1 MDFEENLDLL
11 FARKRLCIKTKQE
24 DNILKKF
31 KVILKGKVF
40 LVCAKELFAWTPT
53 FLDSKKSEYN
63 SDNESFHGEEYKH
76 VGSQDSVH
84 DLDDDSDVEGVSK
97 TIFGDKPSSPN
108 NSFCS
113 RNEKEVE
120 QHSEDPFNL
129 YDLLKQKP
137 KGAAP
142 DSSSSFSHPLG
153 FTPVA
158 LDSRQE
164 NIQTGDKHNHGS
176 NKVNSSSVNARV
188 MSNSQV
194 VHDNVTSKE
203 ESALHST
210 HNSQTGGSS
219 FTWSHPSA
227 SKMNKLDRF
236 LVSEGIISLFPSVT
250 ALCLDRHLS
259 DHRPILIRENSFSH
273 YDTNGL
279 VRFKKKLQD
288 LKKIIRSWVKDKKL
302 QQAGVINFIK
312 SKLIDI
318 DKNLDRGNF
327 SDEILFKRMEMV
339 QQLHDVKQM
348 EARDNS
354 QKSKIEWAIE
364 GDENSKFFHDHFP
377 ERFKQHINGRIKLN
391 IPFNIR
397 LSTEQVVDLDRGVSR
412 DEIRSAFWN
421 CGENKSPGPDGYT
434 FEFFRRYWRF
444 VGPGFCF
451 AVECFFDNGSF
462 SMGSNSSFIALIPK
476 VIDFRPISSIGCVYK
491 VIRKILASR
500 LATVISDLVFDT
512 QSAFVAN
519 RQILDGPFI
528 LNELI
533 ALCKRKKKQAMIFK
547 FDFAKAYDSSIVTI
561 LKCFFLASG
570 LKINIQ
576 KSQVLGIGVPRT
588 LVTQAASLIG
598 YALMQRPFR
607 YLGVMIGDCMS
618 RKHAWDETIRNYMP
632 DYLVGSVSSILVG
645 ILPLSVSSPSYL
657 RTAIS
662 NYGVS
667 LGRSLV
673 KYIPIKINVF
683 AWRVRLD
690 RLPTRVNLFRRGFV
704 LKSSLCPMCGY
715 VVGGNWIGM
724 TYFLSLIALADPP
737 PLPTP
742 PTTGIMVGE
751 GKYTNRGGE
760 DCGGLNVMVGG
771 DGGEVV
777 VADGGDGAQ
786 VHAELVSSSVIE

>member
-40 LVCAKELFAWTPT
+40 LVHAKELFAWTPT

-76 VGSQDSVH
+76 VGSQDGVH
-84 DLDDDSDVEGVSK
+84 DLDDDSDVE
-97 TIFGDKPSSPN
+97 
-108 NSFCS
+108 
-113 RNEKEVE
+113 
-120 QHSEDPFNL
+120 
-129 YDLLKQKP
+129 
-137 KGAAP
+137 GAAP

-164 NIQTGDKHNHGS
+164 NIQTGDKHKHGS
-176 NKVNSSSVNARV
+176 DKVNSSPVNARV

-194 VHDNVTSKE
+194 VHDNVTSKG
-203 ESALHST
+203 ESTLHST
-210 HNSQTGGSS
+210 HNSQTRAT
-219 FTWSHPSA
+219 F
-227 SKMNKLDRF
+227 SKT
-236 LVSEGIISLFPSVT
+236 ISM
-250 ALCLDRHLS
+250 
-259 DHRPILIRENSFSH
+259 
-273 YDTNGL
+273 GL
-279 VRFKKKLQD
+279 YFDFDCSLE
-288 LKKIIRSWVKDKKL
+288 W
-302 QQAGVINFIK
+302 
-312 SKLIDI
+312 
-318 DKNLDRGNF
+318 GNF

-348 EARDNS
+348 EAKDNS

-364 GDENSKFFHDHFP
+364 GDENSKFFHGIINKKRSQISIRRMFVNGDWKTDPSAVKDAFKDHFP

-391 IPFNIR
+391 IPFNNR

-421 CGENKSPGPDGYT
+421 CGENKSSGPDGYT

-444 VGPGFCF
+444 VGPDFCF
-451 AVECFFDNGSF
+451 VVECFFDNGSF

-476 VIDFRPISSIGCVYK
+476 VIDFRPISLIRCVYK

-519 RQILDGPFI
+519 RWIRDTFSSAIGSILVNGSPTSEFPFFCGLKQGDPLAPFLFI
-528 LNELI
+528 LVMESLHISFSRAINDGFFKGIQIDGTTSISHLFYVDDVVLI
-533 ALCKRKKKQAMIFK
+533 GEWS
-547 FDFAKAYDSSIVTI
+547 DSNMQSIVTI

-607 YLGVMIGDCMS
+607 YLGVMIEMDKEIS
-618 RKHAWDETIRNYMP
+618 VASK
-632 DYLVGSVSSILVG
+632 LGSTSLEVSFRRPVHDGVERQQLIDLNLLTGSILLSSSKDRWICNLSGDGEFRVKVARTKLDDFF
-645 ILPLSVSSPSYL
+645 LPSDSIDT
-657 RTAIS
+657 RW
-662 NYGVS
+662 
-667 LGRSLV
+667 V

-683 AWRVRLD
+683 A
-690 RLPTRVNLFRRGFV
+690 FQ
-704 LKSSLCPMCGY
+704 KIS
-715 VVGGNWIGM
+715 
-724 TYFLSLIALADPP
+724 
-737 PLPTP
+737 
-742 PTTGIMVGE
+742 
-751 GKYTNRGGE
+751 KK
-760 DCGGLNVMVGG
+760 
-771 DGGEVV
+771 
-777 VADGGDGAQ
+777 
-786 VHAELVSSSVIE
+786 